1 MDSTKRSEK
10 EDFWRLIISEQQAS
24 GVSARAFCGQEGISE
39 SQFYSWR
46 SKIATRDSRPIEVD
60 ITPQLIPVSLAGS
73 VPTSGLSDNIEGE
86 GSSHE
91 VEIQT
96 PGGFTLRVS
105 DGIASNRLGR
115 LLSVLAHVD
124 RDQQLELGA
133 NRC

>member
-46 SKIATRDSRPIEVD
+46 SKITTRDSRPIEVD
-60 ITPQLIPVSLAGS
+60 LTPQLIPVSLAGP
-73 VPTSGLSDNIEGE
+73 VPASGLSDNREGE
-86 GSSHE
+86 DSSHQ

-96 PGGFTLRVS
+96 PGGFTLRVNA
-105 DGIASNRLGR
+105 GIASNRLVR

-133 NRC
+133 DRC